1 MKLAGY
7 AKIKVDM
14 NQYIDG
20 MLNKS
25 PQGIEE
31 NFIFLQ
37 VDNLFGM
44 GKLTVTRR
52 LDLLTECGKIVR
64 QDGMVKSV
72 KNKKEVDSDAK
83 QNVDNSGQ

>member
-31 NFIFLQ
+31 NFIFYQ
-37 VDNLFGM
+37 IDNLFGM

-52 LDLLTECGKIVR
+52 LDLLAECGKVVR
-64 QDGMVKSV
+64 QEGMVKAV
-72 KNKKEVDSDAK
+72 KNSKKEVESNE
-83 QNVDNSGQ
+83 QQTIDN